1 MKKEIAAN
9 MAAAG
14 IVRTHAQT
22 ILPATRH
29 FTADSRV
36 VEPTPAIAPVIVCVV
51 ETGIPINVAANKVID
66 PAVSAQKPPTGR
78 SLVIFDPI
86 VWTIRQPP
94 DNVPSAMAAW
104 ANKTTYSGIAG
115 SAPFGPNC
123 RLNNPP
129 VAS

>member
-1 MKKEIAAN
+1 MKNEIAAN

-36 VEPTPAIAPVIVCVV
+36 VDPTPAIAPVIVCVV
-51 ETGIPINVAANKVID
+51 ETGIPINVAANKVIE

-78 SLVIFDPI
+78 SFVIFDPI

-94 DNVPSAMAAW
+94 DNVPSAIAAC
-104 ANKTTYSGIAG
+104 ANNTTLNGIPG
-115 SAPFGPNC
+115 RAPFGPI
-123 RLNNPP
+123 
-129 VAS
+129 